1 MDQRTLKTS
10 LCCMCCRASEVRF
23 CAAEL
28 KLGFMKAE
36 SLKPAEILWRT
47 FTENFF
53 FFPQILCFIYLN
65 TESFILFPVEIKVS
79 LNASFLI
86 CSKCDRAW
94 KVVLQCPLNPSREC
108 HRSLG
113 KDKIIEIKK
122 YIYIFFWIFFCFL
135 KINHSLFVFF
145 SFIV

>member
-1 MDQRTLKTS
+1 MLQ
-10 LCCMCCRASEVRF
+10 
-23 CAAEL
+23 
-28 KLGFMKAE
+28 GQWG
-36 SLKPAEILWRT
+36 EILCSWIKIR
-47 FTENFF
+47 FHESWIIEACRDSLENIYRKLF

-113 KDKIIEIKK
+113 KDKIIEIKMCFFFLLN
-122 YIYIFFWIFFCFL
+122 IFLLL
-135 KINHSLFVFF
+135 KDKPFIVFF
-145 SFIV
+145 FLL